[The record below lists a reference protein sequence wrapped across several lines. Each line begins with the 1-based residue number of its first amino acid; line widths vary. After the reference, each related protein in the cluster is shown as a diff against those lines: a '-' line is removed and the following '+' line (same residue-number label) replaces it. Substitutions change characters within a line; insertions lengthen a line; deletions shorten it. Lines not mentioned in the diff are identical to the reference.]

1 MHTPLHA
8 QDLSPILSVSQVN
21 QLLRVVL
28 DEALPNCWV
37 AGEISGFRKPVSGH
51 YYFTLK
57 DDRSQLACVMFRT
70 TNRRL
75 AFNPEDG
82 MQVLV
87 RGRLGLYEARGALQ
101 LYVDLLEPQGLGA
114 QQLALDQLKQRL
126 AAEGL
131 FAAARKRPLPFLPR
145 AVGIATARSGA
156 AIHDIITIARQ
167 RFPSVRLILRP
178 VRVQGSEAAPDLV
191 AAIADLETQP
201 DVDVIIIGR
210 GGGSTEDLWAFNDE
224 RLARAIA
231 AARVPIVSAVGH
243 EIDFTV
249 TDLVADVRAPT
260 PTAAAA
266 LVVPDRGALAE
277 RVQQLSTAAQAAIQ
291 RAVARERQRVEL
303 HGRRLRDPRQVLR
316 TLQQRVDELG
326 ERVHR
331 GFQGRLRQA
340 RQQLQGTA
348 ARLQA
353 LSPLGVLDRG
363 YCIAQTTSG
372 AVVRSAETLAV
383 DEVLQLRLGRGAATV
398 RVESTSKA

>member
-266 LVVPDRGALAE
+266 LVVPDRGVLAE